1 MPRNVVLKAI
11 AHLKCIFIMG
21 DRRQAL
27 AMQRYAGAVGA
38 VVGVILLF
46 LLLRLSEIGIFLY
59 AAGLVGAY
67 YLYRDGQHLMKRADD
82 VFRGEAAERQ
92 VALEL
97 EPLKRRNWE
106 VKHNVKLKKWG
117 DADIVLRSPKDNW
130 YVVDVW

>member
-67 YLYRDGQHLMKRADD
+67 YLYRDGSFFTSTFGSLS
-82 VFRGEAAERQ
+82 
-92 VALEL
+92 
-97 EPLKRRNWE
+97 
-106 VKHNVKLKKWG
+106 
-117 DADIVLRSPKDNW
+117 IS
-130 YVVDVW
+130 